1 MKVILTEDVKAQGK
15 KGDLINVS
23 DGYARN
29 FLFPKGLAVEA
40 NAANVAERNSKLA
53 SIDHKKAEEKA
64 AATELA
70 AKLGTLT
77 VVMTAKAGA
86 GDKLFGSV
94 TSKEIAEEI
103 KKRYGLDVDKKK
115 IVLDEPIR
123 AFGAYKVAVKLHPEV
138 SATLTVKIENEAK

>member
-64 AATELA
+64 AAAELA

>member
-29 FLFPKGLAVEA
+29 FLFPKGLAVAA

-53 SIDHKKAEEKA
+53 AIDHKKAEEKA
-64 AATELA
+64 AASELA
-70 AKLGTLT
+70 AKLSTLT

-86 GDKLFGSV
+86 GEKLFGSV

-103 KKRYGLDVDKKK
+103 KKRYNLDVDKKK

-138 SATLTVKIENEAK
+138 SATLTVKIENESR

>member
-53 SIDHKKAEEKA
+53 SIDHRKAEEKA
-64 AATELA
+64 AASELA

>member
-29 FLFPKGLAVEA
+29 FLLPKGLAVEA

-53 SIDHKKAEEKA
+53 SIDHRKAEEKA

>member
-53 SIDHKKAEEKA
+53 SIDHRKAEEKA
-64 AATELA
+64 AAAELA